1 MKLLLIKSKML
12 KSGHLFKLGDGPINY
27 NWNQRYFVLDGNYKV
42 IMSAVRAKSRV
53 DVLRVRV
60 RHVAERDL
68 FPCSSPG
75 E

>member
-1 MKLLLIKSKML
+1 ML

-53 DVLRVRV
+53 DVLRVRA
-60 RHVAERDL
+60 RHAAERDI
-68 FPCSSPG
+68 FPCSCPG